1 MSLENHSLFLG
12 EWIQKKVLRP
22 PLPSDRGAV
31 AKPCSGGVRLAL
43 AEVLT
48 KRGTWMS
55 EEESQEIGQKF

>member
-1 MSLENHSLFLG
+1 MLLENHSLILG

-31 AKPCSGGVRLAL
+31 AKSCSGGVRLAL

-48 KRGTWMS
+48 EGGTWMS
-55 EEESQEIGQKF
+55 GEENQEIGQKF

>member
-22 PLPSDRGAV
+22 PLPSDRCSSQA
-31 AKPCSGGVRLAL
+31 CSGGVRLAL

-48 KRGTWMS
+48 KGGTWMS
-55 EEESQEIGQKF
+55 GEESQEIGQKF